1 MKLRFTPRAVRD
13 LAEIAD
19 TIRTHD
25 PSAALRVRAAI
36 LDTID
41 LVAGFPALGRA
52 QDVPG
57 VRKIVVRRFPYF
69 VYYAVDE
76 AAAEIAVLTIRHAA
90 RDEMSA

>member
-19 TIRTHD
+19 TIRIHN

-36 LDTID
+36 LDAID
-41 LVAGFPALGRA
+41 LVTSISSAWPC
-52 QDVPG
+52 QDVAG
-57 VRKIVVRRFPYF
+57 VRKIVVRRFPHL

-90 RDEMSA
+90 RDEMR